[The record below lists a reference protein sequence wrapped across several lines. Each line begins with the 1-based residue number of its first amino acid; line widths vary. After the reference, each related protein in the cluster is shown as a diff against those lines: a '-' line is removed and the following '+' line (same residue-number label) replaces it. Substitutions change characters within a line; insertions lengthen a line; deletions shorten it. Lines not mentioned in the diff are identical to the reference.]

1 MDELQAK
8 TISEAPIPNPN
19 HLITIYS
26 GFTISQEQGDR
37 LIATIRE
44 QIAANAEIQFETDED
59 LICGIELR
67 DRGYKIS
74 WNLGH
79 YLTELETK
87 MTGILADNTINAQ
100 R

>member
-74 WNLGH
+74 WNLEN
-79 YLTELETK
+79 YLTAIEVETAK
-87 MTGILADNTINAQ
+87 ILAENNNRAA
-100 R
+100 